1 MDLAQPSV
9 RIRLLKLRIRKL
21 CNALATRTGRRA
33 LMLHVAPA
41 VEHHNLF
48 QRFCFDFVV
57 DVGANRGQFLLVAG
71 KSCPAATI
79 ICYEPLSE
87 PFLILEKIAAE
98 FDRVL
103 CFPIAL
109 AEFNGESSMFV
120 TEDDDS
126 SSLLRPTN
134 SQVQLSSGSRPSA
147 TELVTVARLDSRPE
161 LREALSCNSLL
172 KIDVQ
177 GFELSV
183 LKGAGS
189 LLRSFS
195 AIYVECSYIELYEGQ
210 ALIGDVTEYLNK
222 ASFELTNVHNLTT
235 LEGKAAQ
242 ADFLFINKASLR
254 NGAKNINV

>member
-1 MDLAQPSV
+1 MDIPESSV
-9 RIRLLKLRIRKL
+9 QIALLRLRVRKL
-21 CNALATRTGRRA
+21 FNALATRTGRRA
-33 LMLHVAPA
+33 LLLRVAPA
-41 VEHHNLF
+41 IEHHKLF
-48 QRFCFDFVV
+48 QRFCFDLIV

-71 KSCPAATI
+71 QFCPAATI
-79 ICYEPLSE
+79 ICYEPLLE
-87 PFLILEKIAAE
+87 PYSVLEKIAAQ
-98 FDRVL
+98 FDRVW

-109 AEFNGESSMFV
+109 GEFNGQSSMFV

-126 SSLLRPTN
+126 SSLLRPTT
-134 SQVQLSSGSRPSA
+134 SQIQLSSGSRTSA
-147 TELVTVARLDSRPE
+147 NEIVTIARLDSRPE

-210 ALIGDVTEYLNK
+210 ALIGEVTKYLNK

-235 LEGKAAQ
+235 LKGKAAQ